1 MGYGI
6 RACDE
11 KVPGKAVGGVD
22 CPLEDVR
29 KAIDIIALLR
39 VYDTTLIETIRLCEI
54 FSSLGGS
61 SVQHLLEE
69 LFGGEHVRRPIL
81 QPHKWHLLSIK
92 LLQLQRISRG
102 TRLHE
107 SRMIILIVVP

>member
-69 LFGGEHVRRPIL
+69 LFGGSMLGGLFFSH
-81 QPHKWHLLSIK
+81 
-92 LLQLQRISRG
+92 ISG
-102 TRLHE
+102 IFCP
-107 SRMIILIVVP
+107 SNCCNCNA